1 MPRLSRWFIRASLI
15 HLTAGF
21 TLGGLLLIQKVTTVH
36 PLLWRLM
43 PAHGELLLI
52 GWILQLTMGVAYWI
66 LPRFSRPP
74 VRGNAVAAYSAFF
87 LLNAGVVLSALGP
100 ALARWAVLGLA
111 GRGGTALAALAFAF
125 NAWPRV
131 KATERTPRDSSLP

>member
-15 HLTAGF
+15 HLVAGF
-21 TLGGLLLIQKVTTVH
+21 TLGGLLLVQKVATLH

-52 GWILQLTMGVAYWI
+52 GWVLQLTMGVAYWI

-74 VRGNAVAAYSAFF
+74 VRGNVAAACLAFF
-87 LLNAGVVLSALGP
+87 LLNAGVLLSALGP
-100 ALARWAVLGLA
+100 ALAAPAYLGVM
-111 GRGGTALAALAFAF
+111 GRGGEALAALSFAF

-131 KATERTPRDSSLP
+131 KATERTPGDSMLP

>member
-1 MPRLSRWFIRASLI
+1 MPQVSRWFIRASLI
-15 HLTAGF
+15 HLVAGF
-21 TLGGLLLIQKVTTVH
+21 TLGGLLLVQKVATLH

-74 VRGNAVAAYSAFF
+74 VRGNVAAAYSAFF
-87 LLNAGVVLSALGP
+87 LLNTGVVLSALGP
-100 ALARWAVLGLA
+100 ALAKPAVLGLV
-111 GRGGTALAALAFAF
+111 GRGGAALAAFAFAF

-131 KATERTPRDSSLP
+131 KATERTPRDSVLP

>member
-15 HLTAGF
+15 HLVAGF
-21 TLGGLLLIQKVTTVH
+21 TLGGLVLIQKVATIH

-43 PAHGELLLI
+43 PAHGQQLLI
-52 GWILQLTMGVAYWI
+52 GWVLQLTMGVAYWI

-74 VRGNAVAAYSAFF
+74 VRGNVAVAYSAFF
-87 LLNAGVVLSALGP
+87 LLNTGVVLSALGP
-100 ALARWAVLGLA
+100 ALAQPAVLGLA
-111 GRGGTALAALAFAF
+111 GRGGAALAALAFAF

-131 KATERTPRDSSLP
+131 KATERTPQDSVLP